1 MDAGWSFLTWSNC
14 VFSEWAQR
22 FTSGPPKPNFATPKR
37 IKSWKHR
44 AIGKHRE
51 MIEYHPQPPC
61 KTILFLLRPA
71 PSMAIPIPLHRKP
84 LISCK
89 ITWSSRSIS
98 WCFKFY
104 SYVEIYVSGM
114 YIAEDVGILKCWFP
128 LYGCSWSSHVCR
140 FISHFCWL
148 NSHVCRSKSYVYWEI
163 RFHQQMSKKSSPGC
177 ENMANQ
183 SSLSPW

>member
-1 MDAGWSFLTWSNC
+1 
-14 VFSEWAQR
+14 
-22 FTSGPPKPNFATPKR
+22 
-37 IKSWKHR
+37 
-44 AIGKHRE
+44 
-51 MIEYHPQPPC
+51 
-61 KTILFLLRPA
+61 
-71 PSMAIPIPLHRKP
+71 MAIPIPLHRKP

-148 NSHVCRSKSYVYWEI
+148 NSHVCRSKSNVCWEI
-163 RFHQQMSKKSSPGC
+163 RFHQQMSKKSSAGC
-177 ENMANQ
+177 VKIWRINRHFPHDNCCKIEVSCSCLNRPPN
-183 SSLSPW
+183 SSKSLSNHPISTSISDASEIQ